1 MKIFNEITIVIVTF
15 RSDKIIKKT
24 INSIDKNFNI
34 IISENSNRFFFKKN
48 IEKEF
53 LNCKVILT
61 GANLGVSGAVNI
73 ALNDVKTKYALFLTP
88 DTFLKKNTL
97 NKIYDLAQHYKN
109 AAIISPKNISSNPK
123 YLYGFFRKINNKKNE
138 DFFYNDILKVDWVSG
153 GALLLNMKFISL
165 VNYFDQNFFLDFE
178 EIDLCYRLRKKK
190 FEIIFSNKLL
200 MSSKPQSSVSSLNK
214 KNIKYQRMWHYGW
227 SSFYFYNK
235 NFGFFYSIKKNFV
248 SVIKSF
254 IKMLIHFF
262 LNNKQKFF
270 NHFYYLF
277 GFTMSLLKKNSYLR
291 KKI

>member
-1 MKIFNEITIVIVTF
+1 MKIFNEITIVIVTYK
-15 RSDKIIKKT
+15 SDKIIKKT

-53 LNCKVILT
+53 LNCKVRLT

-73 ALNDVKTKYALFLTP
+73 ALKEVKTKYALFLTP
-88 DTFLKKNTL
+88 DTFLKKNTI

-123 YLYGFFRKINNKKNE
+123 YLYGFFHKINNKKNE
-138 DFFYNDILKVDWVSG
+138 KFVNKDILKVDWVSG
-153 GALLLNMKFISL
+153 GALMLNMKFVSS
-165 VNYFDQNFFLDFE
+165 VNFFDKKFFLDFE

-190 FEIIFSNKLL
+190 FEIIFSRNLL
-200 MSSKPQSSVSSLNK
+200 MSSKPQSSVSSLNT

-235 NFGFFYSIKKNFV
+235 NFGFFYSISKNFTSIV
-248 SVIKSF
+248 RSI
-254 IKMLIHFF
+254 IKMLIHFLLF
-262 LNNKQKFF
+262 NKRKSS

-277 GFTMSLLKKNSYLR
+277 GFTMSFFNKNSYLR